1 MEGTASTAPA
11 ASLAISEVARRFC
24 AAAREGRIA
33 TGDQVRLRDLMAWFG
48 AARVAA
54 QGAIAILRRQ
64 GLLVPDLRGRLLV
77 RLPTRSEVREIMA
90 LRVAL
95 ETLVLEIGIERLGD
109 VDLERM
115 HSSVIRLR
123 TEIVDSRWDVDRA
136 VTTAFNGLARV
147 TRSPLLLRMISD
159 LHHDSRSYRAL
170 VEDLLAASTSVHE
183 ADHLEQMWRAVAAR
197 DVAGACRLHRTHI
210 EVLGAWVIE
219 RLPDSPREPT

>member
-24 AAAREGRIA
+24 EAAREGRIA